1 MRASPCRWH
10 RAGHGKPT
18 ITTTATA
25 KVRLLAQHCREAFA
39 EMYTLSGSTMPFRIS
54 QSELRS
60 STVNQEEP
68 MTMLKYVTRV
78 CVVSVLAVST
88 LSFAQKSGADTY
100 KSKCQSCHGAD
111 GSGNTPAGKSMKAK
125 PFSSPDIVSASDA
138 DLIADTKN
146 GKGKMPA
153 YASKLTDDQIKD
165 VVAYIRTLQKK

>member
-1 MRASPCRWH
+1 
-10 RAGHGKPT
+10 
-18 ITTTATA
+18 
-25 KVRLLAQHCREAFA
+25 
-39 EMYTLSGSTMPFRIS
+39 
-54 QSELRS
+54 
-60 STVNQEEP
+60 

-153 YASKLTDDQIKD
+153 YAGKLTDDQIKD
-165 VVAYIRTLQKK
+165 VVAHIRTLQKK